1 MRTKLLFVSL
11 LAVAVAIGFFV
22 WRKGITS
29 ISAQTATIEQS
40 IEISPPS
47 LELEVNPGQTTT
59 ITTKVRNKG
68 NIAYEMTPRIEDFTA
83 SGEEGQVEL
92 IDKGPWA
99 ISSWS
104 DITPKSFTLDPKQEQ
119 DVQVTINVPPQ
130 NIGGGKYGAIV
141 FSVQGKASANTAAV
155 NQEIASLFL
164 LRVSGPVQESL
175 QAVDF
180 TAPSFIEFGPVP
192 LSLRLQN
199 TGNVHVRT
207 TGVISIMN
215 MLGKK
220 VADLV
225 IPPTNVFPQAKRV
238 ITTSFEDQFLIGPYQ
253 AVAIVYYGTGNQS
266 ITTYTPFFAFPVRIV
281 AGIVILILVLFIIRK
296 YTQRKRRIPH
306 AKK

>member
-1 MRTKLLFVSL
+1 MRTKLFFVLL
-11 LAVAVAIGFFV
+11 LAVAVAIGSFV
-22 WRKGITS
+22 WKGIS
-29 ISAQTATIEQS
+29 KANAQNTTIEQS

-47 LELEVNPGQTTT
+47 QELEVNPGQTTVVT
-59 ITTKVRNKG
+59 AKVRNKG
-68 NIAYEMTPRIEDFTA
+68 NITYEMTPRIEDFTA

-104 DITPKSFTLDPKQEQ
+104 DINPKSFTLDPKAEQE
-119 DVQVTINVPPQ
+119 VQVTINVPEQ

-141 FSVQGKASANTAAV
+141 FSVQGKSSANTAAI

-180 TAPSFIEFGPVP
+180 TTPSFVEFGPVP

-215 MLGKK
+215 MMGKK
-220 VADLV
+220 VEDIV
-225 IPPTNVFPQAKRV
+225 IPPTNVFPQAKRI
-238 ITTSFEDQFLIGPYQ
+238 ITTSFDEQFLIGPYQ
-253 AVAIVYYGTGNQS
+253 AVAIIYYGTGNQS

-281 AGIVILILVLFIIRK
+281 AGIIILILILFIIRK
-296 YTQRKRRIPH
+296 YAQRKRRISH